1 MQIDRNGI
9 LILYKPQG
17 WTSFDVIA
25 KARGILATRKVGH
38 SGTLDPMATGVLPIF
53 MGRATKAVDMQI
65 IKDKEYIATFRLG
78 LNTDTGDITGE
89 VIKQAQVTAGIDDVL
104 AQLDNFR
111 GEITQLPPMYSA
123 VKINGQPLYK
133 LARRGVQ
140 AEQVERKPRIA
151 VIKELEMMADEKLS
165 ENEYKIRVL
174 CSEGTYIRT
183 LVEDIG
189 ENLGCGAVLTSLSRT
204 KACGYTLDQCITLE
218 QLQQAR
224 IDEKIDDMIV
234 NVDSVFMHLDRI
246 DLSSELAK
254 RLLNG
259 ARSRIA
265 KADGDYRVYY
275 KDKFYA
281 IANVTEKKMSVVK
294 LFVEK
299 EKEVIDA

>member
-9 LILYKPQG
+9 LILYKPQD

-25 KARGILATRKVGH
+25 KARGILSTRKVGH
-38 SGTLDPMATGVLPIF
+38 SGTLDPMATGVLPVF

-65 IKDKEYIATFRLG
+65 IKDKEYIATFVLG
-78 LNTDTGDITGE
+78 QNTDTGDVTGE
-89 VIKQAQVTAGIDDVL
+89 VINQRPVSATKEDVL
-104 AQLDNFR
+104 KEMENFR

-133 LARRGVQ
+133 LARRGVSV
-140 AEQVERKPRIA
+140 ENVERKPRKA
-151 VIKELEMMADEKLS
+151 VIKELEMLEDTTLG

-183 LVEDIG
+183 LVEDMG
-189 ENLGCGAVLTSLSRT
+189 ENLGCGAVLSSLSRT
-204 KACGYTLDQCITLE
+204 KACGYTLDDCITLE

-224 IDEKIDDMIV
+224 ADETIDSLIV
-234 NVDSVFMHLDRI
+234 NTDTVFMHLERV
-246 DLSSELAK
+246 DLSPELAK

-265 KADGDYRVYY
+265 KPDGDYRVYY

-299 EKEVIDA
+299 EKETI

>member
-9 LILYKPQG
+9 LILYKPQD

-25 KARGILATRKVGH
+25 KARGILSTRKVGH
-38 SGTLDPMATGVLPIF
+38 SGTLDPMATGVLPVF

-65 IKDKEYIATFRLG
+65 IKDKEYIATFILG
-78 LNTDTGDITGE
+78 QNTDTGDVTGE
-89 VIKQAQVTAGIDDVL
+89 VINQRPVSATKEDVL
-104 AQLDNFR
+104 KEMENFR

-133 LARRGVQ
+133 LARRGVSV
-140 AEQVERKPRIA
+140 ENVERKPRKA
-151 VIKELEMMADEKLS
+151 VIKELEMLEDTTLG

-183 LVEDIG
+183 LVEDMG
-189 ENLGCGAVLTSLSRT
+189 ENLGCGAVLSSLSRT
-204 KACGYTLDQCITLE
+204 KACGYTLDDCITLE

-224 IDEKIDDMIV
+224 ADETIDSLIV
-234 NVDSVFMHLDRI
+234 NTDTVFMHLERV
-246 DLSSELAK
+246 DLSPELAK

-265 KADGDYRVYY
+265 KPDGDYRVYY

-299 EKEVIDA
+299 EKETI

>member
-89 VIKQAQVTAGIDDVL
+89 VIKQAEVTATKSDVL
-104 AQLDNFR
+104 SQLDNFR

-133 LARRGVQ
+133 LARRGVA
-140 AEQVERKPRIA
+140 AEQVERKPRKA
-151 VIKELEMMADEKLS
+151 VIKELEMLEDETLP

-183 LVEDIG
+183 LVEDMG
-189 ENLGCGAVLTSLSRT
+189 ENLGCGRVLTGLSRT
-204 KACGYTLDQCITLE
+204 KACGYTLEDCITLE
-218 QLQQAR
+218 ELQQAR
-224 IDEKIDDMIV
+224 IDEKIDSMIV
-234 NVDSVFMHLDRI
+234 NTDTVFMHLERI
-246 DLSSELAK
+246 DLSNELAR

-299 EKEVIDA
+299 EKENIDA

>member
-1 MQIDRNGI
+1 MSVDRKGI
-9 LILYKPQG
+9 LILYKPQD

-25 KARGILATRKVGH
+25 KARGILSTRKVGH
-38 SGTLDPMATGVLPIF
+38 SGTLDPMATGVLPVF

-65 IKDKEYIATFRLG
+65 IKDKEYIATFKLG

-89 VIKQAQVTAGIDDVL
+89 VIKEREVTSTKADVL
-104 AQLDNFR
+104 AEMENFK

-133 LARRGVQ
+133 LARRGVE
-140 AEQVERKPRIA
+140 AAQVERKTRLA
-151 VIKELEMMADEKLS
+151 VIKELEMLEDETLA

-183 LVEDIG
+183 LVEDMG

-204 KACGYTLDQCITLE
+204 KACGYTLDDCITLE

-224 IDEKIDDMIV
+224 IDDKIDSLIV
-234 NVDSVFMHLDRI
+234 NTDTVFMHLERI
-246 DLSSELAK
+246 DLSTELAK

-265 KADGDYRVYY
+265 KEDGDYRVYY

-299 EKEVIDA
+299 EKENI

>member
-1 MQIDRNGI
+1 MQTDRNGI
-9 LILYKPQG
+9 LILYKPQD

-25 KARGILATRKVGH
+25 KARGILSTRKVGH
-38 SGTLDPMATGVLPIF
+38 SGTLDPMATGVLPVF
-53 MGRATKAVDMQI
+53 MGRATKAVNMQI

-89 VIKQAQVTAGIDDVL
+89 VIKQRTVTAVKDDVL
-104 AQLDNFR
+104 GEMEKFK

-133 LARRGVQ
+133 LARRGASV
-140 AEQVERKPRIA
+140 EDVERKPRKA
-151 VIKELEMMADEKLS
+151 VIKELEMLDDDSLQ

-189 ENLGCGAVLTSLSRT
+189 ENLECGAVLTSLSRT
-204 KACGYTLDQCITLE
+204 MACGYTLADAVTLQ

-224 IDEKIDDMIV
+224 NDGTIDELIV
-234 NVDSVFMHLDRI
+234 NTDTVFMHLERV
-246 DLSSELAK
+246 DLSPELAK

-265 KADGDYRVYY
+265 KPDGDYRVYY

-299 EKEVIDA
+299 EKETI

>member
-9 LILYKPQG
+9 LILYKPQD

-25 KARGILATRKVGH
+25 KARGILSTRKVGH
-38 SGTLDPMATGVLPIF
+38 SGTLDPMATGVLPVF

-65 IKDKEYIATFRLG
+65 IKDKEYIATFKLG
-78 LNTDTGDITGE
+78 LNTDTGDVTGE
-89 VIKQAQVTAGIDDVL
+89 VINQRPVTATKEDVL
-104 AQLDNFR
+104 AEMENFR

-133 LARRGVQ
+133 LARRGVTV
-140 AEQVERKPRIA
+140 ENVERKPRKA
-151 VIKELEMMADEKLS
+151 VIKELVMLEDNTLE

-183 LVEDIG
+183 LVEDMG
-189 ENLGCGAVLTSLSRT
+189 ENLGCGAVLSSLSRT
-204 KACGYTLDQCITLE
+204 KACGYTLDDCITLE

-224 IDEKIDDMIV
+224 ADDTIDSLIV
-234 NVDSVFMHLDRI
+234 NTDTVFMHLDRI
-246 DLSSELAK
+246 DLSTELAK

-265 KADGDYRVYY
+265 KPDGDYRVYY

-299 EKEVIDA
+299 EKEILDA